1 MKKKSSKDDVR
12 RELIAEDS
20 ASDVLEELLSS
31 SSPSA
36 RSTGLII
43 GRLCGRDETG
53 TPLVDFADNPSAAP
67 LPARSTVVLDEAVV
81 EREVALLFEDNQ
93 LRRPVIVGVIQP
105 ATPVATA
112 TVDDREVV
120 LEGKERVELRCGKAK
135 IVLTKDGKVLVKGT
149 DILSRSEGPNRLKGA
164 SIQLN

>member
-1 MKKKSSKDDVR
+1 VKKKSSKDDIT
-12 RELIAEDS
+12 RELTAEDP
-20 ASDVLEELLSS
+20 AGGILEELLSS
-31 SSPSA
+31 PSPGG

-53 TPLVDFADNPSAAP
+53 APLVDFADNPSAGP
-67 LPARSTVVLDEAVV
+67 LPARSTVMLGDAVAD
-81 EREVALLFEDNQ
+81 REVALLFEDNQ
-93 LRRPVIVGVIQP
+93 RRRPVIVGVIQP
-105 ATPVATA
+105 AEQVATA
-112 TVDDREVV
+112 MVDGREVV